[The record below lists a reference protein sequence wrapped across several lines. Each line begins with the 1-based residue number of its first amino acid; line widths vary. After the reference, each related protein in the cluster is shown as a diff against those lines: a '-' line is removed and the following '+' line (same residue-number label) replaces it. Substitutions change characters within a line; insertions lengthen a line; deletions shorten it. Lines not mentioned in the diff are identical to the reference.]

1 MYHYNH
7 KGIYRVGNQTFA
19 NKLEAC
25 LALNSIN
32 SDLKSQ
38 HQLHWDYHEYAFD
51 QAPWQH
57 EPPVSIRELYRERAL
72 QLREN
77 YDHLVLFYSGGADSH
92 TILHTFISNNIPLD
106 EVFLYGAFKAE
117 EKVNQQLGWSR
128 DPGYFTRE
136 VINIAKPMLEKLQ
149 KTHKFKITVWDWTD
163 RTIEAL
169 NNPDWFWDVGTR
181 FAPDAIPRQYL
192 HEAFRHNDRFE
203 GKGKKVGFIF
213 GVDKPRLFRDD
224 RSVYFGFIDTML
236 TTAVGNNS
244 DIHGRYWENDEYFY
258 WTPNLPAIPIKQ
270 AHLIYNYLRQQN
282 RLSELTHVNDKGQFH
297 MAEYYR
303 MIHPIIYPDWN
314 NDTWQIKK
322 STNSVTDEFGK
333 WFFDLAPDDSKRRWK
348 DGIIEMERLVGQR
361 YFNDQTVWKGLVGC
375 YSKLYRIGPVDQ

>member
-7 KGIYRVGNQTFA
+7 KGIYRVGNHTYA
-19 NKLEAC
+19 NKLAAC
-25 LALNSIN
+25 LELNAIN
-32 SDLKSQ
+32 HDLKTG
-38 HQLHWDYHEYAFD
+38 HQLHWDYHEHAFD
-51 QAPWQH
+51 QAQWQQ
-57 EPPVSIRELYRERAL
+57 EPPVAIKDLYRERAL

-92 TILHTFISNNIPLD
+92 TILNTFVTNNIHLD
-106 EVFLYGAFKAE
+106 EIFLYGAFKAE
-117 EKVNQQLGWSR
+117 EKINQKLGWSR
-128 DPGYFTRE
+128 NPGYFTRE
-136 VINIAKPMLEKLQ
+136 VAYIAKPMLERLQ
-149 KTHKFKITVWDWTD
+149 NTHKFKITVWDWTD

-181 FAPDAIPRQYL
+181 FAPDAVPRQYL

-203 GKGKKVGFIF
+203 GKGKKVAFIF

-224 RSVYFGFIDTML
+224 TSVYFAFIDTML

-270 AHLIYNYLRQQN
+270 AHLIYNYLKQHN
-282 RLSELTHVNDKGQFH
+282 RLHELTHVNNKNQFH
-297 MAEYYR
+297 MADYYH

-314 NDTWQIKK
+314 NSTWQIKK
-322 STNSVTDEFGK
+322 STNSVTDEFGQ
-333 WFFDLAPDDSKRRWK
+333 WFFDLAPDHSKKQWRN
-348 DGIIEMERLVGQR
+348 GILQMERLIGQR
-361 YFNDQTVWKGLVGC
+361 HFNDQTVWQGLVGC
-375 YSKLYRIGPVDQ
+375 YSKLYRIGAVDQ